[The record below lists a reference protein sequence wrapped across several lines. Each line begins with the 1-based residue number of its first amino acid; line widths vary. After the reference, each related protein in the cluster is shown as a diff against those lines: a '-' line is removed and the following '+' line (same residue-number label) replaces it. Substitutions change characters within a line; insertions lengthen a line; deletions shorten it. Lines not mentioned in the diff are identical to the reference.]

1 MLLIVAALRLGDKTD
16 KHRKEIG
23 SKDLMSGRGPLEMLW
38 DYKRTDW
45 RAEGRMVRAKTS
57 VMYKCKDR
65 RKCPVDLPSSV
76 GRFGGNVKGD
86 KMQIQ

>member
-1 MLLIVAALRLGDKTD
+1 
-16 KHRKEIG
+16 
-23 SKDLMSGRGPLEMLW
+23 
-38 DYKRTDW
+38 
-45 RAEGRMVRAKTS
+45 MVRAKTS

-86 KMQIQ
+86 KMQIQRLYNRIRLIDGQRQIAYAF